1 MVRVAVGVNASVH
14 SGLAPWFAL
23 GNSGVANDI
32 REFVANETTCDSG
45 RNAELSPQN
54 SETEDFRRPSRSAR
68 LSPRRMTLS
77 GALRKLWDCGLV
89 RVLVVEDEEPLAD
102 AIARGLRREGMAVD
116 VALTGDDGHEKS
128 SVTRYD
134 VVLLDRDLPGMS
146 GDDLCREIVTSG
158 ELTRVLMLTASS
170 SVSDRVDGLSLGADD
185 YLAKPFAFP
194 ELVARVR
201 ALGRRATPAAPPLL
215 TAGDVEL
222 DPAKRTVRRA
232 SGPVELTR
240 KEFGVL
246 EVLLSA
252 AGSVVSSEELLERVW
267 DENADPFTT
276 TVRVTVMTLRK
287 KLGEPGIIETV
298 VGSGY
303 RVSVAGSE

>member
-1 MVRVAVGVNASVH
+1 VR
-14 SGLAPWFAL
+14 
-23 GNSGVANDI
+23 I
-32 REFVANETTCDSG
+32 
-45 RNAELSPQN
+45 
-54 SETEDFRRPSRSAR
+54 
-68 LSPRRMTLS
+68 
-77 GALRKLWDCGLV
+77 
-89 RVLVVEDEEPLAD
+89 LVVEDEQPLAE

-116 VALTGDDGHEKS
+116 VSLDGNSGHEKAMI
-128 SVTRYD
+128 TRYD
-134 VVLLDRDLPGMS
+134 VVVLDRDLPGMS
-146 GDDLCREIVTSG
+146 GDELCREIVSSG
-158 ELTRVLMLTASS
+158 ALTRVIMLTASGA
-170 SVSDRVDGLSLGADD
+170 VEDRVEGLSLGADD

-201 ALGRRATPAAPPLL
+201 ALARRATPATPPVLV
-215 TAGDVEL
+215 AGDVEL
-222 DPAKRTVRRA
+222 DPAKRTVTRA
-232 SGPVELTR
+232 GRLVELTR

-252 AGSVVSSEELLERVW
+252 GGSVVSSEELLERVW

-303 RVSVAGSE
+303 RVPSAGGDAATARTGVDAAEG